1 MVLGLPRGGVPVA
14 YEVAV
19 ALAAPLDVLVVRKL
33 RAPDQPELGLGA
45 VTDGDHPEAILNDEV
60 LAALRVPEAY
70 LRREIAAQLG
80 EVRRRQT
87 RLRSGRPAVPLGGRA
102 VILVDDGVAT
112 GGTVRAAVRG
122 IRRAGPQTVVVAVPV
137 APADAVRQLR
147 AVADVVVCL
156 LVPEDF
162 VAVGQF
168 YDDFREVT
176 DDEVA
181 ALLER
186 AARRPAAQGGSL
198 GLGDE
203 A

>member
-19 ALAAPLDVLVVRKL
+19 ALEAPLDVLVVRKL

-45 VTDGDHPEAILNDEV
+45 VTDGDHPEAILNEDV

-70 LRREIAAQLG
+70 VRREIAAQLA

-87 RLRSGRPAVPLGGRA
+87 RLRAGRAAVAIGGRP

-112 GGTVRAAVRG
+112 GGTIRAAVRG
-122 IRRAGPQTVVVAVPV
+122 LRRAGPQSVVVAVPV
-137 APADAVRQLR
+137 APPDALQGLR
-147 AVADVVVCL
+147 TVADEVVCL

-162 VAVGQF
+162 AAVGQF
-168 YDDFREVT
+168 YEDFAEVP

-186 AARRPAAQGGSL
+186 AARRPAARGGSL
-198 GLGDE
+198 GLDD
-203 A
+203 AP